1 MSAPFHRLSTGEFAE
16 LVDRFDFTRKVDQVH
31 LHHTWKPT
39 HVDYDGVRTI
49 EAMWRY
55 HTQTNGWSDIA
66 QHVTIAPDGAIWTG
80 RPWNQPPCSAAGHNG
95 NRFAGPFMIE
105 MIGDF
110 DGRDRLEDPQLDATL
125 EVIARVQRRS
135 GLPPQA
141 LRFHNEMSPKTC
153 PGAGVDKAVI
163 VASVGARHEALANAE
178 GSRGVESPRPFGESV
193 RAYYTALTDLQQR
206 ALPTLDDPA
215 SAELTEDRFA
225 SAVSRGAILA
235 EFERAIDDASPDRR
249 GGGSAEDIELTPERL
264 EAMRPHLVNLTQ
276 GRFSDDGFKTSRE
289 DVDAMVNQHLPHA
302 FGQAEA
308 AGRPLRV
315 VFFAH
320 GGLVPER
327 RGLQIAARQ
336 IDWWKANGVY
346 PIHFVWET
354 GLFEILKQ
362 LLTGAGGRAIAR
374 DVWDWTT
381 DPAIELLARPGG
393 LVAWSG
399 MKRSAE
405 RASDAD
411 GGARYLAVKLKDFCK
426 TRPGAVQLH
435 AVGHS
440 AGAIFHAHFIR
451 TALERGLPGVKTL
464 HLLAPA
470 VNLETFHDRLAPKI
484 GDGVDHLAV
493 YTMTKRHEEA
503 DNCFGVYRKS
513 LLYLVSHAFERSLRT
528 PIIGLE
534 RSLRADSQLT
544 RLFGL
549 DGRPSSIAEVVWSP
563 TSVTAGRAAST
574 STTHGGF
581 DDDAPT
587 MNSVL
592 RRVLDVDDSVPIIEF
607 PAGARAAR
615 DFWEET
621 PDPDRDVA
629 LAMLGRP
636 PVAGN
641 PSTPSAP
648 VVVAPEPVT
657 IEPGRA
663 GRMRALCVGINTYP
677 TAPLYGCVA
686 DARLWKSTLEA
697 IGFAVDLV
705 TDREATREIILER
718 LGTLVHD
725 ARAGDVLVFQYSGH
739 GTQVPDVS
747 RDEPDRKDES
757 LCPVDFA
764 SGRLIIDDDLA
775 PFMQGLGKNVN
786 LTCFIDCCHSGT
798 ISRLALGAAPTSR
811 GPDERPRFV
820 EATDDLVAA
829 HRAFRAQRDGGRGTP
844 RTALREVLFAA
855 CQPWEVA
862 WESQGQGD
870 FTRRVA
876 PRLRAATGHV
886 TNEAFQ
892 AEVSAAF
899 GEEPRQRPLLTCAP
913 SARRKL
919 LLAPLVVV
927 V

>member
-1 MSAPFHRLSTGEFAE
+1 VSAPFHQLSADEFAE
-16 LVDRFDFTRKVDQVH
+16 LVARFDFTRKVDQVH

-39 HVDYDGVRTI
+39 HADYDGLRTI

-55 HTQTNGWSDIA
+55 HTQTNGWTDIA
-66 QHVTIAPDGAIWTG
+66 QHVTIAPDGTIWTG

-110 DGRDRLEDPQLDATL
+110 DGSDRLQDPQRDATL
-125 EVIARVQRRS
+125 EVIARVQRRCN
-135 GLPPQA
+135 LPPQA

-153 PGAGVDKAVI
+153 PGARLDKAEI
-163 VASVGARHEALANAE
+163 GALVAARHQLLATAE
-178 GSRGVESPRPFGESV
+178 ESRGVESARPFGESV
-193 RAYYTALTDLQQR
+193 RAYHAVLTDLRQR
-206 ALPTLDDPA
+206 ALPTVDDLS

-225 SAVSRGAILA
+225 SAVSHGAILA

-249 GGGSAEDIELTPERL
+249 GSVSVTDIELTPERL
-264 EAMRPHLVNLTQ
+264 EALRPHLVNLTQ
-276 GRFSDDGFKTSRE
+276 GRFSDERFKTSRE
-289 DVDAMVNQHLPHA
+289 DVDAMVNEHLPHA

-336 IDWWKANGVY
+336 LGWWKANGVY

-362 LLTGAGGRAIAR
+362 LITGAGARALAR

-381 DPAIELLARPGG
+381 DPAIELIARPSG

-405 RASDAD
+405 RASDVD
-411 GGARYLAVKLKDFCK
+411 GGARYLALKLKDFCK
-426 TRPGAVQLH
+426 TRPSAVQLH

-451 TALERGLPGVKTL
+451 TALERGLPGFTTL

-470 VNLETFHDRLAPKI
+470 INLETFHDRLAPKI
-484 GDGVDHLAV
+484 GDGVDHLTV
-493 YTMTKRHEEA
+493 YTMNRRHEEA
-503 DNCFGVYRKS
+503 DNCFGLYRKS
-513 LLYLVSHAFERSLRT
+513 LLYLVSHAFERSPRT

-563 TSVTAGRAAST
+563 TSHTTGRAAST

-592 RRVLDVDDSVPIIEF
+592 RRVLDVNDSVPIVEF
-607 PAGARAAR
+607 PAGDRGARE
-615 DFWEET
+615 FWEET
-621 PDPDRDVA
+621 PDPDREAA

-636 PVAGN
+636 AVAGN
-641 PSTPSAP
+641 PSTVNAP
-648 VVVAPEPVT
+648 DVVAPDPDSL
-657 IEPGRA
+657 EPGRV

-677 TAPLYGCVA
+677 TAPLHGCVA
-686 DARLWKSTLEA
+686 DARLWKSTLEE

-705 TDREATREIILER
+705 TDRAATREVILAR
-718 LGTLVHD
+718 LGTLVRD

-747 RDEPDRKDES
+747 RDEPDRKDEA

-775 PFMQGLGKNVN
+775 PFMQGLGRNVN

-798 ISRLALGAAPTSR
+798 ISRLALGAAPTFR
-811 GPDERPRFV
+811 GLDERPRFV
-820 EATDDLVAA
+820 EATDDIVAA
-829 HRAFRAQRDGGRGTP
+829 HRAFRAQSDDARGRP

-870 FTRRVA
+870 FTRRTA
-876 PRLRAATGHV
+876 PRLRAALGHV

-892 AEVSAAF
+892 TEVSAAF
-899 GEEPRQRPLLTCAP
+899 GQAPRQRPLLTCAP
-913 SARRKL
+913 SARRKM